1 MLAILRTNGLQ
12 LRLKCIGSECAE
24 VILEGHL
31 LDIQLVFDDVNEERI
46 ECVLCLYIHVTDRL
60 TVLHGCGI
68 SRCTTE
74 QYHVQ
79 YLIHVLLEGRVDHR
93 RVGLRET
100 AEMNGCLRRR
110 IHAAYQV
117 TVDGLGDERNH
128 RCRYLRECYQCGI
141 KRHVG
146 IDLILLHALR
156 PEALSRTTHIPVRHV
171 VDEILHRV
179 RGLRDTEVREVV
191 IDFADHGVQLTE
203 QPAVHDAELRIV
215 EAVLRR
221 VEVVNVGVQNE
232 ECIGVPERRQELT
245 LSLDDGLIMEAVRQ
259 PWCGVRVEEPA
270 DGVSAVLLER
280 IHRVDCIA
288 LRLTH
293 LLSVFILNMAQYE
306 DVLVRCLIKE
316 DRTLGEE
323 GIEPSTG
330 LVHGLTDELCREL
343 GLEELLILKRI
354 VMLCIWHRTGIEPA
368 VDDFRYTVHLAAAV
382 RAAQGDLVDIRL
394 VKLDVLV
401 AHIVGAVAALT
412 LGLQLCEELVVVRG
426 TLAELLDGADG
437 LLLTA
442 ARAGP
447 DVERG
452 APVTVT

>member
-1 MLAILRTNGLQ
+1 
-12 LRLKCIGSECAE
+12 
-24 VILEGHL
+24 
-31 LDIQLVFDDVNEERI
+31 
-46 ECVLCLYIHVTDRL
+46 
-60 TVLHGCGI
+60 
-68 SRCTTE
+68 
-74 QYHVQ
+74 
-79 YLIHVLLEGRVDHR
+79 
-93 RVGLRET
+93 
-100 AEMNGCLRRR
+100 MNGFLRRR

-128 RCRYLRECYQCGI
+128 RCRYLRERYQCGVE
-141 KRHVG
+141 RHVS

-156 PEALSRTTHIPVRHV
+156 PEALSRTTNIPVRHV

-179 RGLRDTEVREVV
+179 RSLRDTEVREVI

-203 QPAVHDAELRIV
+203 QPAVHDTEGRVV

-259 PWCGVRVEEPA
+259 PWCGVRIEEPA
-270 DGVSAVLLER
+270 DGVGAMLLER

-293 LLSVFILNMAQYE
+293 LLSVLVLDMAQYE

-323 GIEPSTG
+323 GVEPSTG
-330 LVHGLTDELCREL
+330 LIHGLTDELCREL
-343 GLEELLILKRI
+343 GLEELLILERI
-354 VMLCIWHRTGIEPA
+354 VMLCIWHRAGIEPA
-368 VDDFRYTVHLAAAV
+368 VDHLRYTVHLAAAI
-382 RAAQGDLVDIRL
+382 RAAQGDLVYIRL
-394 VKLDVLV
+394 VELDVLV
-401 AHIVGAVAALT
+401 AHVVGAVAALA
-412 LGLQLCEELVVVRG
+412 LSLQLCEDLVVVRG
-426 TLAELLDGADG
+426 TLAEFLDGADR
-437 LLLTA
+437 LLLTT

-452 APVTVT
+452 TPVTVT